1 MSKTLFR
8 ILPKSATFVTWECKM
23 CSYRSR
29 LSSIMLSS
37 RFLASVNKSY
47 LSKSIFVDDWRRGCI
62 LLKLKRDVHR
72 PESLSED
79 AEFE

>member
-1 MSKTLFR
+1 
-8 ILPKSATFVTWECKM
+8 
-23 CSYRSR
+23 
-29 LSSIMLSS
+29 MLSS

-47 LSKSIFVDDWRRGCI
+47 LSKSIFVDDWRRGFI

-79 AEFE
+79 AEVE